1 MSLEQAIQENT
12 AAIREL
18 IAAIR
23 ELIAAP
29 GNQKLNPAK
38 QSGVEGSLNVVAET
52 KARKEEAVKKSEPA
66 PTETAVSSPVVAEP
80 VTEPTVQETIS
91 APLSYKED
99 IMPMLTK
106 FFAKC
111 GREAAAELLKKYGVA
126 KFSEIADL
134 VALSADLNAQVEA

>member
-1 MSLEQAIQENT
+1 MSLEQVIAENT

-18 IAAIR
+18 IAA
-23 ELIAAP
+23 L
-29 GNQKLNPAK
+29 GNQKFDPTK
-38 QSGVEGSLNVVAET
+38 KSGVEGSLNVVAET
-52 KARKEEAVKKSEPA
+52 KARKEEAAKKSTPA
-66 PTETAVSSPVVAEP
+66 PTGTVVSSPVVAEP

-91 APLSYKED
+91 APLTYKED

-126 KFSEIADL
+126 KFSEVTDL
-134 VALSADLNAQVEA
+134 ASLSSDLNAQVGA

>member
-1 MSLEQAIQENT
+1 MLEQAIEANT

-18 IAAIR
+18 IAA
-23 ELIAAP
+23 L
-29 GNQKLNPAK
+29 GNQKFDPTK

-66 PTETAVSSPVVAEP
+66 PTETVASSPAVAEP
-80 VTEPTVQETIS
+80 ATEPTVQETIS

-126 KFSEIADL
+126 KFSEVTDL
-134 VALSADLNAQVEA
+134 VALSSDLNAQVGA

>member
-1 MSLEQAIQENT
+1 MLEQAIEANT

-18 IAAIR
+18 IAA
-23 ELIAAP
+23 L
-29 GNQKLNPAK
+29 GNQKFDPTK

-66 PTETAVSSPVVAEP
+66 PTETVASSPAVAEP
-80 VTEPTVQETIS
+80 ATEPTVQETIS

-126 KFSEIADL
+126 KFSEVTDL
-134 VALSADLNAQVEA
+134 VSLSSDLNAQVGA

>member
-1 MSLEQAIQENT
+1 MLEQAIEANT

-18 IAAIR
+18 IAA
-23 ELIAAP
+23 L
-29 GNQKLNPAK
+29 GNQKFDPTK

-52 KARKEEAVKKSEPA
+52 KARKEEAAKKPTPA
-66 PTETAVSSPVVAEP
+66 PTETVASSPAVAEP
-80 VTEPTVQETIS
+80 ATEPTVQETIS

-126 KFSEIADL
+126 KFSEVTDL
-134 VALSADLNAQVEA
+134 VALSSDLNAQVGA

>member
-1 MSLEQAIQENT
+1 MSLENAIEANT

-18 IAAIR
+18 IAALSANKVRDVQIDADLSTR
-23 ELIAAP
+23 PTKTESAP
-29 GNQKLNPAK
+29 
-38 QSGVEGSLNVVAET
+38 T
-52 KARKEEAVKKSEPA
+52 TKKSEPA
-66 PTETAVSSPVVAEP
+66 PTETVASSPAVVEP

-99 IMPMLTK
+99 IMPLLTK

-126 KFSEIADL
+126 KFSEVTDL
-134 VALSADLNAQVEA
+134 VALSSDLNAQVGA

>member
-1 MSLEQAIQENT
+1 MSLEQVIAENT

-18 IAAIR
+18 IAA
-23 ELIAAP
+23 L
-29 GNQKLNPAK
+29 GNQKFDPAK
-38 QSGVEGSLNVVAET
+38 QSGVEGSLNVIAET
-52 KARKEEAVKKSEPA
+52 KAHKEEAAKKPTSAPA
-66 PTETAVSSPVVAEP
+66 ETVVSSPVVAEP

-99 IMPMLTK
+99 IMPLLTK

-126 KFSEIADL
+126 KFSEVTDL
-134 VALSADLNAQVEA
+134 VALSSDLNAQAGA